1 MSGRLV
7 ALLALLSAGL
17 FASFCIVILDQREV
31 AFRTLINKPVQEF
44 VGLQLNQPVLDE
56 PGLYVRIP
64 GLHQLYRYDA
74 RLHDYSADSQEAY
87 TSGKDL
93 ITVDYYAIWQIA
105 DPQLFYEAFRSDMS
119 QARGR
124 IDNTTYSRLRNTLA
138 RYAMSDLLSERRD
151 EITAKITEDSNA
163 ELAPQGIRVT
173 DLQIRALDYP
183 DRNLEQIY
191 RRMRTERE
199 RFGTRFRA
207 EGSEQAL
214 AIRAKADEESQVVRA
229 EADREAAKLRGD
241 GDAEAAQIYGD
252 AYGQDPEFYS
262 FVRSLEAYSTSLD
275 GQTTLILSRELPFL
289 RYLFE
294 GGPAPAAASAPSR
307 SAPRPALPP
316 APAPAPVEPPVSATP
331 QSD

>member
-1 MSGRLV
+1 MSLRFFALLILV
-7 ALLALLSAGL
+7 ALGL
-17 FASFCIVILDQREV
+17 FASFCVVVLDQREV
-31 AFRTLINKPVQEF
+31 AFRTLINKPTQEIL
-44 VGLQLNQPVLDE
+44 GYQINQPLLDE

-74 RLHDYSADSQEAY
+74 RLQNYSAASQEAY
-87 TSGKDL
+87 TSAKDL
-93 ITVDYYAIWQIA
+93 ITVDYYAIWQIVE
-105 DPQLFYEAFRSDMS
+105 PQLFYEAFRSDVD

-138 RYAMSDLLSERRD
+138 QYAMSDLLSERRD
-151 EITAKITEDSNA
+151 EITAKITTDSNA

-207 EGSEQAL
+207 QGSEEAQT
-214 AIRAKADEESQVVRA
+214 IRAKADEESTIVRA
-229 EADREAAKLRGD
+229 EADRTSATLRGD
-241 GDAEAAQIYGD
+241 GDAAAASIYAE
-252 AYGQDPEFYS
+252 AYGQDPEFYA
-262 FVRSLEAYSTSLD
+262 FVRSLEAYKKSLD
-275 GQTTLILSRELPFL
+275 DQTTLILSNQIPFL

-294 GGPAPAAASAPSR
+294 GVPN
-307 SAPRPALPP
+307 
-316 APAPAPVEPPVSATP
+316 ATP
-331 QSD
+331 TPRSD